1 MITDPK
7 NVCPKR
13 QVVKKFDF
21 HPWFGVYVTAELVKK
36 QIDDGIVT
44 YVNWYFDYNV
54 SVNSQK
60 TTLLNS
66 IVFNY
71 CKEKSLPVPSFF
83 NYKLRTNTAKRKKR
97 LVRLSPHSNVGSVS
111 NLHHAERLFV

>member
-44 YVNWYFDYNV
+44 YVNWYFD
-54 SVNSQK
+54 
-60 TTLLNS
+60 
-66 IVFNY
+66 F
-71 CKEKSLPVPSFF
+71 
-83 NYKLRTNTAKRKKR
+83 
-97 LVRLSPHSNVGSVS
+97 
-111 NLHHAERLFV
+111 

>member
-44 YVNWYFDYNV
+44 YVNWYFDYKICSKMEQVKIFLCN
-54 SVNSQK
+54 N
-60 TTLLNS
+60 
-66 IVFNY
+66 
-71 CKEKSLPVPSFF
+71 
-83 NYKLRTNTAKRKKR
+83 
-97 LVRLSPHSNVGSVS
+97 
-111 NLHHAERLFV
+111 